1 MATKTT
7 GARTGRGAELWAERE
22 ALVSRASAAYTRLV
36 IDRARNATLWDV
48 DGKAYVDF
56 AAGIGTLNVGHC
68 HPRVV
73 EAVRDQVGRLTH
85 TSLHVA
91 AYEGYMQ
98 VCRQL
103 IDRVPGEGPKKAV
116 LFNSGS
122 EAIENAVKFART
134 YTGRRAVVAFD
145 GGFHG
150 RTLLCLALDG
160 RYKPLRQG
168 FGPPPAEVY
177 HARFPYPYRPP
188 RGLDA
193 RQLTEYCLDELD
205 RLFLTDV
212 AAEDVAAI
220 VVEPVQGEGGFVV
233 PTPGFLSG
241 LRRVCDRHGI
251 VLIVDEV
258 QSGFG
263 RTGQMWGM
271 EHEGI
276 DADLVTVGK
285 SLGAGLPISG
295 VVGRAN
301 ILDSAAPGAIGGTY
315 GGNPLACAAALAVF
329 EIFDKENLVA
339 AAARIGQQVQARF
352 DALRDQLDLVGDSRG
367 LGAMRAVELVED
379 QASRRPLPAATVR
392 AILDDCIERG
402 LVVIKAGI
410 HDNVIRTLMPLT
422 IPDADLERGLGILA
436 EVLTQWDRRPR
447 G

>member
-7 GARTGRGAELWAERE
+7 GAQTGRSAALWKERE
-22 ALVSRASAAYTRLV
+22 AVVSRGSAAYTKLV

-48 DGKAYVDF
+48 DGKSYVDF

-68 HPRVV
+68 HPQVV
-73 EAVRDQVGRLTH
+73 EALREQAGRLTH

-98 VCRQL
+98 VCRRL
-103 IDRVPGEGPKKAV
+103 VDLVPGAGPKKAI

-122 EAIENAVKFART
+122 EAVENAVKLARCH
-134 YTGRRAVVAFD
+134 TGRQAVVAFD
-145 GGFHG
+145 YGFHG
-150 RTLLCLALDG
+150 RTLLCITLDG

-168 FGPPPAEVY
+168 FGPPPAEIY
-177 HARFPYPYRPP
+177 HSRFPYSYRPP
-188 RGLDA
+188 RGVDG
-193 RQLTEYCLDELD
+193 RDLTAYCLEELD
-205 RLFLTDV
+205 RLFLTEV
-212 AAEDVAAI
+212 APEDVAAI
-220 VVEPVQGEGGFVV
+220 IVEPVQGEGGFIV

-251 VLIVDEV
+251 ILVVDEV

-263 RTGQMWGM
+263 RTGKMWAM

-276 DADLVTVGK
+276 AADLVTVGK

-295 VVGRAN
+295 VVGRAE
-301 ILDSAAPGAIGGTY
+301 ILDAAAPGAIGGTY

-329 EIFDKENLVA
+329 EIFEKEKLVE
-339 AAARIGQQVQARF
+339 AAARIGQKVQARF

-392 AILDDCIERG
+392 TILDDCVERG

-422 IPDADLERGLGILA
+422 IPDADLERGLGILSD
-436 EVLTQWDRRPR
+436 VLTMWDRRPR

>member
-1 MATKTT
+1 MATRTT
-7 GARTGRGAELWAERE
+7 DARTGRGAALWAERE
-22 ALVSRASAAYTRLV
+22 AVVSRGSAAYTKLV

-48 DGKAYVDF
+48 DGKSYVDF

-73 EAVRDQVGRLTH
+73 EAVREQVGRLTH

-91 AYEGYMQ
+91 AYEGYIQ
-98 VCRQL
+98 VCRRL
-103 IDRVPGEGPKKAV
+103 AELVPGPDPKKAI

-122 EAIENAVKFART
+122 EAVENAVKLARS

-145 GGFHG
+145 YGFHG
-150 RTLLCLALDG
+150 RTLLCLSLDG

-168 FGPPPAEVY
+168 FGPPPAEIY
-177 HARFPYPYRPP
+177 HSRFPYPYRPP
-188 RGLDA
+188 RGVDPRELA
-193 RQLTEYCLDELD
+193 AHCLEELE

-212 AAEDVAAI
+212 APEDIAAI
-220 VVEPVQGEGGFVV
+220 IVEPVQGEGGFIV
-233 PTPGFLSG
+233 PSGGFLPG
-241 LRRVCDRHGI
+241 LRQVCDRHGI

-263 RTGQMWGM
+263 RTGKMWGM

-276 DADLVTVGK
+276 TADLVTVGK

-295 VVGRAN
+295 VVGRAV
-301 ILDSAAPGAIGGTY
+301 ILDSASPGSIGGTY

-329 EIFDKENLVA
+329 EIFEKENLVEA
-339 AAARIGQQVQARF
+339 GARIGARVKAHF
-352 DALRDQLDLVGDSRG
+352 DALCDQLDLVGDSRG

-392 AILDDCIERG
+392 AILDDCVARG

-422 IPDADLERGLGILA
+422 IPDVDLDRGLGILS
-436 EVLTQWDRRPR
+436 EVLTLWDRRPR

>member
-7 GARTGRGAELWAERE
+7 GAQTGRGAELWAERE
-22 ALVSRASAAYTRLV
+22 ALVSRASAAYTKLV

-48 DGKAYVDF
+48 DGKAYIDF

-73 EAVRDQVGRLTH
+73 EAVREQVGRLTH

-98 VCRQL
+98 VCRKL

-122 EAIENAVKFART
+122 EAIENAVKLART

-150 RTLLCLALDG
+150 RTLLCLTLDG

-188 RGLDA
+188 KGLDP
-193 RQLTEYCLDELD
+193 RNLTEYCLDELE

-220 VVEPVQGEGGFVV
+220 VVEPVQGEGGFIV
-233 PTPGFLSG
+233 PTPGFLPG

-263 RTGQMWGM
+263 RTGKMWAM
-271 EHEGI
+271 EHEGV

-295 VVGRAN
+295 VVGRAS
-301 ILDSAAPGAIGGTY
+301 ILDSAAPGSIGGTY

-329 EIFDKENLVA
+329 EVFDQENLVQ
-339 AAARIGQQVQARF
+339 AAARIGERVQARF

-367 LGAMRAVELVED
+367 LGAMRALELVED

-392 AILDDCIERG
+392 AILDDCIEHG

-422 IPDADLERGLGILA
+422 IPDTDLERGLGILA

>member
-1 MATKTT
+1 MATKATEAQ
-7 GARTGRGAELWAERE
+7 ARRGAALWAERE
-22 ALVSRASAAYTRLV
+22 TWVSRGSAAYTRLV

-56 AAGIGTLNVGHC
+56 AGGIGTLNVGHC
-68 HPRVV
+68 HPKVV
-73 EAVRDQVGRLTH
+73 EAVRAQAGRLTH

-98 VCRQL
+98 VCRRL
-103 IDRVPGEGPKKAV
+103 AELVPGPGTKKAI

-122 EAIENAVKFART
+122 EAIENAVKLARSFT
-134 YTGRRAVVAFD
+134 RRRAVVAFD
-145 GGFHG
+145 NGFHG
-150 RTLLCLALDG
+150 RTLLCLTLDG

-177 HARFPYPYRPP
+177 HSRFPYPYRPP
-188 RGLDA
+188 RGLDPNE
-193 RQLTEYCLDELD
+193 LTAYCLEELD
-205 RLFLTDV
+205 RLFLTET
-212 AAEDVAAI
+212 APEDVAAI
-220 VVEPVQGEGGFVV
+220 VVEPVQGEGGFIV

-251 VLIVDEV
+251 ILVVDEV

-263 RTGQMWGM
+263 RTGKMWAM
-271 EHEGI
+271 EHEEI
-276 DADLVTVGK
+276 AADLVTVGK

-295 VVGRAN
+295 VVGRAD

-329 EIFDKENLVA
+329 EIFEQEHLVEA
-339 AAARIGQQVQARF
+339 GARIGEAVRARF
-352 DALRDQLDLVGDSRG
+352 DALRDRLGIVGDSRG
-367 LGAMRAVELVED
+367 LGAMRALELVED
-379 QASRRPLPAATVR
+379 KATRKPLPAATAR
-392 AILDDCIERG
+392 AILDDCVERG

-422 IPDADLERGLGILA
+422 IPDADLEKGLGIL
-436 EVLTQWDRRPR
+436 EQVLADWDRRPR